1 MYKPVPVDTTDIV
14 LSEELLELKELI
26 AENVHE
32 VWAASRI
39 SEGWTYG
46 ERKDDIAKTTP
57 CLVPYSELPES
68 EKEYDRNTA
77 METLRLIMKLG
88 YAIRKKQYRTD
99 YSKDCPEV

>member
-1 MYKPVPVDTTDIV
+1 MYTPNPINTSDII
-14 LSEELLELKELI
+14 LPEELLKLTEQI

-46 ERKDDIAKTTP
+46 ERKDSIAKTTP
-57 CLVPYSELPES
+57 CLVPYCELPES

-77 METLRLIMKLG
+77 MDTLRLLVKLG
-88 YAIRKKQYRTD
+88 YSIEKK
-99 YSKDCPEV
+99 